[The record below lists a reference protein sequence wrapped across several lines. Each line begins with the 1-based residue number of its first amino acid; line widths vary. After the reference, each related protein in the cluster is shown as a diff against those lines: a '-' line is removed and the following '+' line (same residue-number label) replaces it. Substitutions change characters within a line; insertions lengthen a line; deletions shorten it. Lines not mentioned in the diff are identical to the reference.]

1 MPMHGWESVTVP
13 GAVSAWVKLSE
24 RFGKLPFE
32 TLFGPAIHYAE
43 TGFPVSPV
51 IATLWNRAAGLL
63 GDQPGFAETFLPQGR
78 APKAGEYFS
87 SPGHARTLRLI
98 AETRGKAF
106 YEGVIAEEIAA
117 YAKAHDA
124 VLSVADMASHEADW
138 CGTIS
143 REFDDVTLPRYRQ
156 TDKASPH

>member
-1 MPMHGWESVTVP
+1 L
-13 GAVSAWVKLSE
+13 A
-24 RFGKLPFE
+24 
-32 TLFGPAIHYAE
+32 
-43 TGFPVSPV
+43 
-51 IATLWNRAAGLL
+51 
-63 GDQPGFAETFLPQGR
+63 DQPGFAETFLPEGR

-106 YEGVIAEEIAA
+106 YEGIIAEEIAA

-124 VLSVADMASHEADW
+124 VLTVADLASHEADW

-143 REFDDVTLPRYRQ
+143 RGFDDVALHEIPPNGQGIAALMALGILVQYRHPR
-156 TDKASPH
+156 P